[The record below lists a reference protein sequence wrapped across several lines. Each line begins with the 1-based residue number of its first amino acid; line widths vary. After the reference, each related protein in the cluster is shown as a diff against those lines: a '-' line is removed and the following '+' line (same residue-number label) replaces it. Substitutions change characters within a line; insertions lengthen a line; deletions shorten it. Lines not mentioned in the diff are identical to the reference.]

1 LKRIISI
8 ALIAMMLLS
17 ITAIVFAAENATH
30 EVSEK
35 ESTVQEQGEK
45 NLSATQ
51 KVSEE
56 VKETTSKAKEEVT
69 QKKQPGFEAVFTALG
84 LLAVAFITLKRR
96 N

>member
-1 LKRIISI
+1 MKRMIYI

-17 ITAIVFAAENATH
+17 VTAVVFAAENATH

-35 ESTVQEQGEK
+35 ESTIQEQAEK

-56 VKETTSKAKEEVT
+56 VKETASKTKEEVT
-69 QKKQPGFEAVFTALG
+69 EKKQPGFEVAFTALG

>member
-1 LKRIISI
+1 MKRMIYI

-17 ITAIVFAAENATH
+17 VTAVVFAAENATH

-35 ESTVQEQGEK
+35 ESSIQEQAEK

-56 VKETTSKAKEEVT
+56 VKEAATKTKEET
-69 QKKQPGFEAVFTALG
+69 AEKTQPGFDAIFAAAG

-96 N
+96 S